1 VKPSGRFA
9 EPDKFGRV
17 TRFGANPRMGKT
29 IPRTWI
35 VDVDSPGR
43 AYAIA
48 ARASPAP
55 GLGGAPINMAIEVRQ
70 AMSGP
75 PEEFQ

>member
-1 VKPSGRFA
+1 
-9 EPDKFGRV
+9 
-17 TRFGANPRMGKT
+17 MGKT
-29 IPRTWI
+29 VPRTWI

-48 ARASPAP
+48 ARASAAP
-55 GLGGAPINMAIEVRQ
+55 GLGGAPINRAIEVRQ
-70 AMSGP
+70 AISGP